1 MPWDF
6 VLILFAL
13 GVLLPWHGTIRLRRV
28 LATAELSSADRV
40 ALYASTIA
48 FQWAAA
54 ATVAW
59 RALARDL
66 PPAKLGLA
74 VPETAQV
81 AFTSA
86 VLTLVAV
93 SVSIASLRRLA
104 RTRPEERGALGVIV
118 EKLMPRTTLE
128 LAAFAAL
135 ATTAGLCEEF
145 LYRGFVY
152 AVFAEFTGG
161 SAPAA
166 IAISA
171 AFFALAH
178 LYQGARGLRT
188 AFIVGIV
195 FGAVREWTGSLLP
208 AMAAHFAVDLTT
220 GIAAP
225 ILMARAGTRGEKVS
239 GSSTGNQSTGGAS
252 NGLL

>member
-1 MPWDF
+1 MLSCGNMPWDF
-6 VLILFAL
+6 VLILFVL
-13 GVLLPWHGTIRLRRV
+13 GILLPWRGTVRLRRM
-28 LATAELSSADRV
+28 LAAAELSSADRISI
-40 ALYASTIA
+40 YASTIA

-59 RALARDL
+59 RALARDM
-66 PPAKLGLA
+66 PSAVLGLV
-74 VPETAQV
+74 VPDAARV
-81 AFTSA
+81 AFTST

-104 RTRPEERGALGVIV
+104 RTRPEERGTLGVVV
-118 EKLMPRTTLE
+118 EKLMPRTPLE

-135 ATTAGLCEEF
+135 AATAGLCEEF

-188 AFIVGIV
+188 TFIVGVV

-208 AMAAHFAVDLTT
+208 VMTAHFAADLTT

-225 ILMARAGTRGEKVS
+225 ALMARAGNRNEKVS
-239 GSSTGNQSTGGAS
+239 GSSTGNQSTG
-252 NGLL
+252 